1 VKASLGRHGEFRML
15 LAENGRF
22 FEGAGPE
29 FRTLFDLR
37 LAFTRASQPAYR
49 WVRQGR
55 TRGLRTRVPTPIV
68 GSILAVTHGLPHGE
82 PSSAPRWPCLE
93 RMPRPISAVK
103 GRPCA

>member
-29 FRTLFDLR
+29 FRTLFGLR
-37 LAFTRASQPAYR
+37 LAFTRASPPAYR

-55 TRGLRTRVPTPIV
+55 TRDLCTRVPRPIV
-68 GSILAVTHGLPHGE
+68 DSILTATPWAAPWRAPERAALACPQHGL
-82 PSSAPRWPCLE
+82 
-93 RMPRPISAVK
+93 
-103 GRPCA
+103 